1 MAIATH
7 ALTGRIRDLDGV
19 PHGAGRIL
27 AEIRS
32 SKQVVVDD
40 DANDLFIGDVVPLDL
55 SGATGAFTVVLRDSV
70 QAGVLYELW
79 ASWIGGTNRQVPPRK
94 LGSFPLTG
102 DADLADIIST
112 TGGDIPQTM
121 VDQMI
126 AQIEALY
133 EWAEDLPPGPEGPQ
147 GPAGPSGPAG
157 PAGADGAGVAIQGT
171 LSDPDDLPGTGAPG
185 QAWMVDGDM
194 WVWSTLTDSWDNQ
207 GPIRGPEGPAGPAG
221 PAGSTGAQGPAGIA
235 GPQGTAGPTG
245 AAGAGVPAGGT
256 EGQVLAKTSGADHA
270 TAWVDPPE
278 GGGGGVSTD
287 PDGIGYLDLTG
298 GGISP
303 TPDDNG
309 YLDL

>member
-1 MAIATH
+1 MAIAKRT
-7 ALTGRIRDLDGV
+7 LTGNLKDLIGV
-19 PHGAGRIL
+19 PYRDGRVQ
-27 AEIRS
+27 AWIRS
-32 SKQVVVDD
+32 SKAVVVDG
-40 DANDLFIGDVVPLDL
+40 ADLYVGESTPLIL
-55 SGATGAFTVVLRDSV
+55 NGSSGAFSIDLPDSSE
-70 QAGVLYELW
+70 AGVLYSIH
-79 ASWIGGTNRQVPPRK
+79 ASWIDGNGRQVASRR
-94 LGSFPLTG
+94 LGNFELT
-102 DADLADIIST
+102 ANRIIGEVIET
-112 TGGDIPQTM
+112 EAGDIPQTM